1 MDGFSRILEKK
12 LSELLCTRLYAF
24 IDLVLGIFNFA
35 IRGNIFTDRM
45 KICLRDFVAL
55 AESWNPAVAAAPVRR
70 RQFRHQMLRLGLLQS
85 EIVYDEQESQL
96 TLCPHQSINIKVKLR
111 KLK

>member
-24 IDLVLGIFNFA
+24 IVLRIFNFA
-35 IRGNIFTDRM
+35 ISGNIFTDRM